1 MGILE
6 GRERTGFGMIKDSV
20 SYIHSQTTQVKTMEF
35 KKEKAL
41 VIPTPFFPELAFFNC
56 NITETTKLESIQ
68 DVFFL

>member
-1 MGILE
+1 
-6 GRERTGFGMIKDSV
+6 
-20 SYIHSQTTQVKTMEF
+20 MEF